1 MLPGAPDPLQ
11 NQKRNGEEI
20 AGELRSTAMLAPTF
34 FRERGQSGSGEIHP
48 SMPRQHELRCLDSPS
63 SPEDWKRMVAN
74 PWEL

>member
-34 FRERGQSGSGEIHP
+34 LLLPKSFVLADEF
-48 SMPRQHELRCLDSPS
+48 ELGFM
-63 SPEDWKRMVAN
+63 E
-74 PWEL
+74 